1 MPRATIL
8 DASGGCAL
16 FGRIVFGVVVR
27 QLRLS
32 GVGQT
37 SSRIEADE
45 IGAGGL
51 GERNNEAMCSGDE
64 EQKHSDL
71 DRKQG
76 PATGE
81 NTTTVEPIFQIAEK
95 AHPQRRHSL
104 STFWRLAK
112 QPDEDQAT
120 GGDSGLRELGKD

>member
-1 MPRATIL
+1 
-8 DASGGCAL
+8 
-16 FGRIVFGVVVR
+16 VFGVVVR

-45 IGAGGL
+45 IGAGRL

-81 NTTTVEPIFQIAEK
+81 NSTAVEPVFQIAKK

-104 STFWRLAK
+104 STFRRLAK
-112 QPDEDQAT
+112 WPDEDQAA
-120 GGDSGLRELGKD
+120 GGDSELRELGKD